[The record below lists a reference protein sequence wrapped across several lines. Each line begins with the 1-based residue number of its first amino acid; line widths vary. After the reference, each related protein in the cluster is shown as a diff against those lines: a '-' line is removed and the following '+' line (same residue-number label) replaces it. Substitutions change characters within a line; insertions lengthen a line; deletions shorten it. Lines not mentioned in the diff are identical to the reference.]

1 MGTRGGNTPLFVCTL
16 ELHPL
21 HEHCEAAVSLSLD
34 EMEVVISPAAQ
45 WINSLGTFVTWP
57 KDLGFWADM
66 EGTTNTHIA
75 ALTLTLTLISS
86 FTPRTATLTH
96 PYTPLTLFDCQWPP

>member
-1 MGTRGGNTPLFVCTL
+1 MRDPISRIEEMGSRVGNTPLFVCTM
-16 ELHPL
+16 ELHPPQ
-21 HEHCEAAVSLSLD
+21 ENCEAAISLSLD

-66 EGTTNTHIA
+66 EGTTN
-75 ALTLTLTLISS
+75 ISTS
-86 FTPRTATLTH
+86 SPSPSSNTPSLCY
-96 PYTPLTLFDCQWPP
+96 PS